1 MTVRLRTS
9 PVRLTTGCLHK
20 NHQPPFRA
28 CLAPKTPVH
37 HKDLYAGWEHQL
49 WQFHTDEIQRTSL
62 FFPEAL
68 KLSQWSAVTAPPG
81 SSCHS
86 LKAGSKNMGG
96 QRKGGKQNR
105 QGTDNSRKKQKRRGA
120 AIRLGV
126 QIILV
131 LWSPAALWWMIWL
144 F

>member
-1 MTVRLRTS
+1 M
-9 PVRLTTGCLHK
+9 
-20 NHQPPFRA
+20 
-28 CLAPKTPVH
+28 LAENINCDNFTQMKY
-37 HKDLYAGWEHQL
+37 KEL
-49 WQFHTDEIQRTSL
+49 L
-62 FFPEAL
+62 FFPRSL
-68 KLSQWSAVTAPPG
+68 KLSQWSAITAPPG

-131 LWSPAALWWMIWL
+131 L
-144 F
+144 